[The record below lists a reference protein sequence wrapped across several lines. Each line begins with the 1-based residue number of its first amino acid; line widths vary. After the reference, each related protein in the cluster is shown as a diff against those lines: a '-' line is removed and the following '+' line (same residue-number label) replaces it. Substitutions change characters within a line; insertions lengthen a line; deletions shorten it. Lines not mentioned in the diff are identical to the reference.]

1 MPGRNGTRRA
11 VVIVGSQ
18 ATRVRLRKAFDTVKL
33 PVAAEADTV
42 KNLRL
47 GRSPVDLVAVIG
59 PTPGRMASRNVTEMR
74 HLVPGI
80 LVVVLASSMSDI
92 EFLSAMQAGAVGY
105 LPVKLAPG
113 KVATAVSAVFDGEV
127 AVPRRLVARLVSEFT
142 GGSRRVIID
151 LDLDL
156 DAGEG
161 AEVELSDRQW
171 EVTCLLRQGLST
183 REIAERLFVSPATVR
198 SHIAAV
204 VRKLGASDRADALR
218 LLSGS

>member
-151 LDLDL
+151 LDLD
-156 DAGEG
+156 AGEG